1 MSIPQLART
10 GDLFVVICLWTVGL
24 LAAPHII
31 PRLVIS
37 TMSFFVFVRTMRLH
51 SISAQCEAD
60 NMEMYEYLFG
70 LRKSRDSL
78 ASENASLARLIVRRK
93 MPSLSGKISSKRRN
107 SSACDLR
114 ECIASRILTRL
125 E

>member
-24 LAAPHII
+24 LTAPHIVS
-31 PRLVIS
+31 RLVIS
-37 TMSFFVFVRTMRLH
+37 AISFYVFIRTMRLH
-51 SISAQCEAD
+51 SITAQCEAD
-60 NMEMYEYLFG
+60 NVELYEYLFG

-78 ASENASLARLIVRRK
+78 AAENASLARLIVRRK
-93 MPSLSGKISSKRRN
+93 MPNLGGKMSSKRRN

-114 ECIASRILTRL
+114 ECIASRIIARL